1 MGQLIFWTALT
12 VIAVLVAKWFIN
24 HDGHPKALFY
34 LFFAEMWE
42 RFSFY
47 GMRALL
53 VLYIIKDYMESVEN
67 NEEIAYGIYAAYG
80 ALVYATPLLGGF
92 IADRFIG
99 YRKAIMLGGVLMAI
113 GHFFMAFPT
122 DVFFY
127 GALGLLIAGNGFFK
141 PNISSLVGAL
151 YKEGDI
157 KRDSG
162 FTIFY
167 MGINLGAAA
176 APFICGYIGEMWGW
190 HYGFSLAGLGMLAGV
205 IVFWDGLKKG
215 VFGDKGL
222 QPQEYVDK
230 KFFNLNIDK
239 LVWVFGFLIVPIF
252 AYLIVLEAD
261 GNNFLGMIINL
272 LLFISVGYAGYL
284 MLEHFSKI
292 GEAVKNTTSIC
303 IITLGS
309 IITTYLIWPLAST
322 NIPNLI
328 LQGDLVDV
336 GSADVGLVGFLL
348 GFLLAFVT
356 IVIIA
361 FGGFALYT
369 IFLSFKNI
377 NNEKAVGAN
386 QIGAILILAV
396 LCAIFWACFE
406 QAGSSLTVWADK
418 CVNLGMF
425 TASQTNGINP
435 AIIILAAFPFALLW
449 QKLDLWGRNPNT
461 PKKFALGLAFLG
473 LGFLAFAYSIHF
485 ISDAGK
491 LPFGTLII
499 GWLLITTG
507 ELCLSPIGLSKVT
520 QLSPKK
526 SNRLF
531 YGTMVSIINSCPLHC
546 GYVSKTNNQWRNN

>member
-1 MGQLIFWTALT
+1 M
-12 VIAVLVAKWFIN
+12 
-24 HDGHPKALFY
+24 
-34 LFFAEMWE
+34 
-42 RFSFY
+42 
-47 GMRALL
+47 
-53 VLYIIKDYMESVEN
+53 
-67 NEEIAYGIYAAYG
+67 
-80 ALVYATPLLGGF
+80 
-92 IADRFIG
+92 
-99 YRKAIMLGGVLMAI
+99 
-113 GHFFMAFPT
+113 
-122 DVFFY
+122 
-127 GALGLLIAGNGFFK
+127 
-141 PNISSLVGAL
+141 GAL

-176 APFICGYIGEMWGW
+176 APFICGYIGEVWGW

-303 IITLGS
+303 IITLGA

-328 LQGDLVDV
+328 LQGDL

-356 IVIIA
+356 ILIIA

-461 PKKFALGLAFLG
+461 PKN
-473 LGFLAFAYSIHF
+473 
-485 ISDAGK
+485 
-491 LPFGTLII
+491 
-499 GWLLITTG
+499 LL
-507 ELCLSPIGLSKVT
+507 
-520 QLSPKK
+520 
-526 SNRLF
+526 
-531 YGTMVSIINSCPLHC
+531 
-546 GYVSKTNNQWRNN
+546 

>member
-1 MGQLIFWTALT
+1 MGQLIFWTLLT

-53 VLYIIKDYMESVEN
+53 VLYIIKDYMKSVEN

-122 DVFFY
+122 DIFFY

-151 YKEGDI
+151 YREGDI

-176 APFICGYIGEMWGW
+176 APFICGYIGEVWGW
-190 HYGFSLAGLGMLAGV
+190 HYGFSLAGIGMLAGV
-205 IVFWDGLKKG
+205 VVFWDGLKKN

-222 QPQEYVDK
+222 QPKEYIDK
-230 KFFNLNIDK
+230 KILNLDIEK
-239 LVWVFGFLIVPIF
+239 WVWILGFLIVPIF
-252 AYLIVLEAD
+252 AYLIVLEAN
-261 GNNFLGMIINL
+261 GNEFLGMIINL
-272 LLFISVGYAGYL
+272 LLVISVGYAGYL
-284 MLEHFSKI
+284 MFENYKSGKP
-292 GEAVKNTTSIC
+292 AV
-303 IITLGS
+303 
-309 IITTYLIWPLAST
+309 
-322 NIPNLI
+322 
-328 LQGDLVDV
+328 
-336 GSADVGLVGFLL
+336 
-348 GFLLAFVT
+348 
-356 IVIIA
+356 
-361 FGGFALYT
+361 
-369 IFLSFKNI
+369 
-377 NNEKAVGAN
+377 AN
-386 QIGAILILAV
+386 KIGAILILAV

-418 CVNLGMF
+418 CVNLGIF

-435 AIIILAAFPFALLW
+435 AIIILFAFPFALLW
-449 QKLDLWGRNPNT
+449 QKLDLWNKNPNT
-461 PKKFALGLAFLG
+461 PKKFALGLGFLG

-526 SNRLF
+526 AVAFFMGLWFLSSTVAHYIAGMLAKLTASGKTTSSEGLLGSLNKWFFDGIDANANGVMEAMVYNDLF
-531 YGTMVSIINSCPLHC
+531 AKIGFVTIGIAILTLLISPIIKKLMGDVH
-546 GYVSKTNNQWRNN
+546 

>member
-1 MGQLIFWTALT
+1 MGQLILWTT
-12 VIAVLVAKWFIN
+12 ITIVAVLVAKWFIN
-24 HDGHPKALFY
+24 KDGHPKALFY

-205 IVFWDGLKKG
+205 IVFWDGLRKG

-222 QPQEYVDK
+222 QPAEYVEK
-230 KFFNLNIDK
+230 KFFNLNIEK

-252 AYLIVLEAD
+252 AYLIVLEAS
-261 GNNFLGMIINL
+261 GNTFLGMIINAL
-272 LLFISVGYAGYL
+272 LIISIGYA
-284 MLEHFSKI
+284 
-292 GEAVKNTTSIC
+292 V
-303 IITLGS
+303 
-309 IITTYLIWPLAST
+309 YLIIDSYK
-322 NIPNLI
+322 
-328 LQGDLVDV
+328 QG
-336 GSADVGLVGFLL
+336 
-348 GFLLAFVT
+348 
-356 IVIIA
+356 
-361 FGGFALYT
+361 
-369 IFLSFKNI
+369 
-377 NNEKAVGAN
+377 KAEAGN
-386 QIGAILILAV
+386 KIGAILILAV

-418 CVNLGMF
+418 CVNLTLL
-425 TASQTNGINP
+425 TATQTNGINP

-526 SNRLF
+526 SVAFFMGLWFLSSTVAHYIAGILAKLTTSGQTTSNEGLLGKLNSMFFAGVDPDGVGVAEAMVYNDLF
-531 YGTMVSIINSCPLHC
+531 AKIGFVTIGIAFITLLISPIIKKLMGDVH
-546 GYVSKTNNQWRNN
+546 